1 MRERIGYDREIALL
15 QTYLNGRPDAHDEGW
30 ERWLQWSHRKYEA
43 LCGMGLGCNGPPADT
58 ARDCAGCG
66 GCDAWRAA
74 AAIWEAQNPAPPCVL
89 GGRPV

>member
-30 ERWLQWSHRKYEA
+30 ERWLQWMHRQYEA
-43 LCGMGLGCNGPPADT
+43 LSAMGLGCDGPAADVAT
-58 ARDCAGCG
+58 DCPGCK

-74 AAIWEAQNPAPPCVL
+74 AVEYEAQNPAPPCVM
-89 GGRPV
+89 GGQAV